1 MLKYTP
7 VSERSLSKHCVLSC
21 YCFYCLPSL
30 DLGSPPPWQTGAQA
44 VVRSRSGG
52 EVRAAAQPI
61 GAPQSGA
68 ENWSSPIGATLNWS
82 TTGVKSC
89 KDIWVH
95 FHMMASFNWRTGAS
109 LANRI
114 LNWVSRIIFSLT
126 KDLPAL
132 CLNTSS
138 QYSTISTWGSL
149 RSPFLLDYSQ
159 LVFLASLRGKCI
171 CPGPH
176 SSSQRCE
183 WLPEE
188 MPG

>member
-30 DLGSPPPWQTGAQA
+30 DLRSPPPGKLERRRCSEAGQEEKCAQQLNQSELLNLEQRTGARQWGPL
-44 VVRSRSGG
+44 S
-52 EVRAAAQPI
+52 
-61 GAPQSGA
+61 
-68 ENWSSPIGATLNWS
+68 
-82 TTGVKSC
+82 TGVKSC

-114 LNWVSRIIFSLT
+114 LNWVSLIIFSLT
-126 KDLPAL
+126 KDLPGL
-132 CLNTSS
+132 CLKTSS

-149 RSPFLLDYSQ
+149 RSPF
-159 LVFLASLRGKCI
+159 
-171 CPGPH
+171 
-176 SSSQRCE
+176 
-183 WLPEE
+183 
-188 MPG
+188 

>member
-1 MLKYTP
+1 MFYKYKFNNNLFLCLNTP
-7 VSERSLSKHCVLSC
+7 PFQKLFFLSLALSSLV
-21 YCFYCLPSL
+21 LPSL

-44 VVRSRSGG
+44 VFRSRSGR

-126 KDLPAL
+126 KDLL
-132 CLNTSS
+132 
-138 QYSTISTWGSL
+138 
-149 RSPFLLDYSQ
+149 F
-159 LVFLASLRGKCI
+159 
-171 CPGPH
+171 
-176 SSSQRCE
+176 
-183 WLPEE
+183 
-188 MPG
+188 